1 MHDDYMLVARL
12 AHSSSDPRPV
22 GSKMRRT
29 DGPTTLAVLKYS
41 SVATTP
47 TATLPASTCSHRIRR
62 GGVEGSLVLAMSS
75 SPPSSSDPL
84 SSLRSL
90 LEASSV
96 PIPDDGTLAA
106 LLAVAGDDAGR
117 AARLIIDDH
126 KVSNPAAARAT
137 STSPSLARDM
147 RGLRRRPGAY
157 QPLDFAENEEEYEA
171 AVRGNGGNS
180 SPGNPN
186 GSGSLA
192 SLLYS
197 ALTLP
202 FSALQSLLLGILRLL
217 RLPSLFASIFSGGG
231 PSVFDDGS
239 LSAARQFEQD
249 LAAAAASGP
258 TSATLPPFLT
268 GPYNDALKQAKRE
281 LKMLV
286 VVLTTS
292 SRNDNDRAFLK

>member
-1 MHDDYMLVARL
+1 M
-12 AHSSSDPRPV
+12 
-22 GSKMRRT
+22 
-29 DGPTTLAVLKYS
+29 
-41 SVATTP
+41 
-47 TATLPASTCSHRIRR
+47 
-62 GGVEGSLVLAMSS
+62 LAMSS
-75 SPPSSSDPL
+75 SAPSSSDPL

-106 LLAVAGDDAGR
+106 VLAVAGDDVGR

-126 KVSNPAAARAT
+126 KVSNPAAARTT
-137 STSPSLARDM
+137 STTQSLARDTG
-147 RGLRRRPGAY
+147 GLRRRPGTY

-171 AVRGNGGNS
+171 AVRGNS
-180 SPGNPN
+180 
-186 GSGSLA
+186 GSGSSGHPSGSGSFA

-202 FSALQSLLLGILRLL
+202 FSALQSLLLGIIRLL
-217 RLPSLFASIFSGGG
+217 RLPSLFASLFSGGG

-249 LAAAAASGP
+249 LAAAAASSNRP
-258 TSATLPPFLT
+258 ATLPPFLI

-286 VVLTTS
+286 VILTTS
-292 SRNDNDRAFLK
+292 LQNENDKAFLK